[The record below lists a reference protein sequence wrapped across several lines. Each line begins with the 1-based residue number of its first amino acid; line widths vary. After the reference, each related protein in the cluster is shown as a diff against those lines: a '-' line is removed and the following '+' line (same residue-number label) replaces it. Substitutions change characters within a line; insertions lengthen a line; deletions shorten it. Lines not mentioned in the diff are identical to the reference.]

1 MGTTLDGK
9 ALTVTK
15 WGENVQTVASHY
27 DAWVSSAYKRKVKVY
42 GVIRGYSVDCVEQ
55 NVDWA
60 TSVANYFEAV
70 MLAGNSVILFSDA
83 AVRPVASVA
92 VYVLNVAYTLENLGG
107 KNIRKV
113 TLTLQEA

>member
-1 MGTTLDGK
+1 LATTLDGK
-9 ALTVTK
+9 TLTVTK
-15 WGENVQTVASHY
+15 WGENVQTVASQY
-27 DAWVSSAYKRKVKVY
+27 DAWVSSTYKRKIKVY
-42 GVIRGYSVDCVEQ
+42 GIIRGYSIDCIEQ

-60 TSVANYFEAV
+60 TSLANYFEAV
-70 MLAGNSVILFSDA
+70 ALAGNSVILFSDA
-83 AVRPVASVA
+83 SVRPVASVT